1 MGICLECTNSCITH
15 HSKELYIENQEKYF
29 QRTFTGYKD
38 TVELKAKRR
47 KKFEQEFLES
57 LEKHRKWMGKKKI
70 SDKDI
75 IENYKSFTSEIPD

>member
-1 MGICLECTNSCITH
+1 MGNCLECINTCITH

-29 QRTFTGYKD
+29 QRNFIGYKD

-57 LEKHRKWMGKKKI
+57 LEKHRKFMGKKI